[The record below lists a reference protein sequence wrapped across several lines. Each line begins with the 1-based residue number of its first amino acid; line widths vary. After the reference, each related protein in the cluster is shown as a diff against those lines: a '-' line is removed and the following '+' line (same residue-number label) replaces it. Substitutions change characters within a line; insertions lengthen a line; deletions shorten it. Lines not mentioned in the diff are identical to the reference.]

1 MAAVR
6 DRAANIE
13 DAIAVGDE
21 TDAIAVG
28 EETDADSSA
37 AEPLLQRQ
45 NSYGERPPKD
55 ASEAPSPWRPSRA
68 TRVPMMVYLM
78 LLMALLELG
87 ETVQSVPTV
96 RLYESAICQQY
107 YKDKVSE
114 DRCKTRKIQQTL
126 AHVRGWQGLF
136 DALPSE

>member
-21 TDAIAVG
+21 TDA
-28 EETDADSSA
+28 DSSA

-45 NSYGERPPKD
+45 NSNDERPPED

-68 TRVPMMVYLM
+68 TRVPMMVYLI
-78 LLMALLELG
+78 LLMVLLEL
-87 ETVQSVPTV
+87 EESMQSVPTV
-96 RLYESAICQQY
+96 RLYESAVCQQY

-114 DRCKTRKIQQTL
+114 DKCKTRKIQQTL
-126 AHVRGWQGLF
+126 AHVRGWQGFF

>member
-21 TDAIAVG
+21 TDA
-28 EETDADSSA
+28 DSSA

-45 NSYGERPPKD
+45 ISHDERPPED

-68 TRVPMMVYLM
+68 TRVPMMVYLI
-78 LLMALLELG
+78 LLMVLLEL
-87 ETVQSVPTV
+87 EESMQFVPKV
-96 RLYESAICQQY
+96 RLYESAVCQRY

-114 DRCKTRKIQQTL
+114 DTCKIREIQQTL
-126 AHVRGWQGLF
+126 AHVLGWQGFF